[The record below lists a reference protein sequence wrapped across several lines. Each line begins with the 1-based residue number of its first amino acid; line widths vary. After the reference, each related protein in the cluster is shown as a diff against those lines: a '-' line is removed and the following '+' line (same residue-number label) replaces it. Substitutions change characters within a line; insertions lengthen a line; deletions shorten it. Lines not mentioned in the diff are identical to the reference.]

1 MNNKK
6 IKLIKKIKT
15 GKDKDL
21 NAVYKEEIKE
31 VFADIR
37 SVYGNEFYT
46 AGTQDIKPEAVLII
60 YPFEY
65 KGEKTI
71 EYDGKRYEVIRN
83 FQKNINE
90 LEITIGEKIGG

>member
-1 MNNKK
+1 MKNKK
-6 IKLIKKIKT
+6 IKLIKKIRI

-21 NAVYKEEIKE
+21 NVEYKDETKEI
-31 VFADIR
+31 FAEIR

-65 KGEKTI
+65 SSEKTI
-71 EYDGKRYEVIRN
+71 EYDGKRYEVIRTYE
-83 FQKNINE
+83 KNINE
-90 LEITIGEKIGG
+90 LEITIGEKIGD